1 MAINMEQIKHR
12 RTTAQPRRPN
22 FNHVK
27 NHHLILKTLLFALIS
42 ILIVTAAAVYGNH
55 TQWQTAQTVQK
66 ASRKAATQA
75 KKQQPV
81 VNASQVKEV
90 AAQKSIQPDYSGT
103 GGLSSKED
111 MLKLAQSNQ
120 AEILRGHV
128 AVPSFSIS
136 EPIYEGTSN
145 HVLAIGAG
153 MNAPNLKFGTGLVPI
168 FAHNMGDY
176 NAVWPYHPTKFSALQ
191 NMTEKT
197 IIGKDIYLSDGH
209 TVYRYKA
216 TKLDYGIA
224 VGVMNQELAFDNTGK
239 PKVKLIACLE
249 DQEFWQHVKA
259 SHYKDYTASKRI
271 VLTGELVGKQSINSL
286 DSNLKQQLQ

>member
-1 MAINMEQIKHR
+1 MAIDIKQIKKR
-12 RTTAQPRRPN
+12 SSTTKPRQPT
-22 FNHVK
+22 VK
-27 NHHLILKTLLFALIS
+27 KGKTKHPIIKTLLLAIAG
-42 ILIVTAAAVYGNH
+42 ILFVTGAVIYGNH
-55 TQWQTAQTVQK
+55 TQWQTAQKVQK
-66 ASRKAATQA
+66 ASHKAAEKA
-75 KKQQPV
+75 KKQPV
-81 VNASQVKEV
+81 VKASQVKQI
-90 AAQKSIQPDYSGT
+90 AAQKNVKPDYSGT
-103 GGLSSKED
+103 GGLSSKDD
-111 MLKLAQSNQ
+111 MLRLAQSNQ

-176 NAVWPYHPTKFSALQ
+176 NAMWPYHPTKFSALQ

-197 IIGKDIYLSDGH
+197 IKGKDIYLSDGH
-209 TVYRYKA
+209 TIYRYKA

-224 VGVMNQELAFDNTGK
+224 VGVMNQELAVESTGK

-259 SHYKDYTASKRI
+259 SHYTAYTAKKRI
-271 VLTGELVGKQSINSL
+271 VLTGELVDKQSINSL

>member
-1 MAINMEQIKHR
+1 MAINIEQVKRR

-22 FNHVK
+22 FYHLK
-27 NHHLILKTLLFALIS
+27 RHHPILKTLLLALIG
-42 ILIVTAAAVYGNH
+42 IIIVTGAVIYGNH
-55 TQWQTAQTVQK
+55 TQWQTAQSVQK
-66 ASRKAATQA
+66 ASHKAVTKA
-75 KKQQPV
+75 KKQPIV
-81 VNASQVKEV
+81 KASQVKQV
-90 AAQKSIQPDYSGT
+90 AAQKSVKPDYSGT

-197 IIGKDIYLSDGH
+197 ILGKDIYLSDGQ

-224 VGVMNQELAFDNTGK
+224 VGVMNQEIAVENTGK
-239 PKVKLIACLE
+239 AKVKLIACLE
-249 DQEFWQHVKA
+249 DQEFWQQVKA
-259 SHYKDYTASKRI
+259 SHYTNFTAKKRI
-271 VLTGELVGKQSINSL
+271 VLTGELIGKQSINSL
-286 DSNLKQQLQ
+286 DTNLKQQLQ

>member
-1 MAINMEQIKHR
+1 MAINLDQVKHLQA
-12 RTTAQPRRPN
+12 TVQPKHTNYHRSKKSHP
-22 FNHVK
+22 
-27 NHHLILKTLLFALIS
+27 ILKTLLLAMVGIF
-42 ILIVTAAAVYGNH
+42 IVTAAVVYGNH
-55 TQWQTAQTVQK
+55 TQWQTAQKVQK
-66 ASRKAATQA
+66 ASNKAVVQA
-75 KKQQPV
+75 EKQPV
-81 VNASQVKEV
+81 VNGSQVKEV
-90 AAQKSIQPDYSGT
+90 AAQKSVQPDYSGT

-111 MLKLAQSNQ
+111 MLKQAQSNQ

-153 MNAPNLKFGTGLVPI
+153 MNAPNLKFGAGLVPI

-197 IIGKDIYLSDGH
+197 IIGKDIYLSDGQ

-224 VGVMNQELAFDNTGK
+224 VGVMNQELAVENTGK

-249 DQEFWQHVKA
+249 DQEFWQQVKA
-259 SHYKDYTASKRI
+259 SHYKDYTAKKRI
-271 VLTGELVGKQSINSL
+271 VLTGELISKQSIAKL
-286 DSNLKQQLQ
+286 DDRLKSQLE

>member
-1 MAINMEQIKHR
+1 MAINMEQIKRR

-75 KKQQPV
+75 KKQPV

-90 AAQKSIQPDYSGT
+90 AAQKSIQPDYSGA
-103 GGLSSKED
+103 GGLSSKKD
-111 MLKLAQSNQ
+111 MLKLAQNNQ
-120 AEILRGHV
+120 TEILRGHV

-153 MNAPNLKFGTGLVPI
+153 LNGPNLKFGTGLVPI
-168 FAHNMGDY
+168 YAHNMGDY

-197 IIGKDIYLSDGH
+197 IIGKDIYLSDGQ

-216 TKLDYGIA
+216 VKLDYGIA
-224 VGVMNQELAFDNTGK
+224 EGVMNQELAVDNTGK

-249 DQEFWQHVKA
+249 DQEFWKHVKA
-259 SHYKDYTASKRI
+259 THYKDYTATKRI

>member
-1 MAINMEQIKHR
+1 MAINIEQVKR
-12 RTTAQPRRPN
+12 RQTTAQPSRPN
-22 FNHVK
+22 FHRSK
-27 NHHLILKTLLFALIS
+27 KHHLILKTLLLAVIG
-42 ILIVTAAAVYGNH
+42 ILIVTGAVIYGNH
-55 TQWQTAQTVQK
+55 TQWQTAQSVQK
-66 ASRKAATQA
+66 ASHKAAAKA
-75 KKQQPV
+75 KKQPAV
-81 VNASQVKEV
+81 KASQVKQV
-90 AAQKSIQPDYSGT
+90 AVQKNVKPDYSGT

-111 MLKLAQSNQ
+111 MLKLAQSTQ

-128 AVPSFSIS
+128 TVPSFNIN

-153 MNAPNLKFGTGLVPI
+153 INEPNVKFGSGLVPI

-176 NAVWPYHPTKFSALQ
+176 NALWPYQPTKFSALE

-197 IIGKDIYLSDGH
+197 ILGKAIYLSDGQ
-209 TVYRYKA
+209 TVYRYQA

-224 VGVMNQELAFDNTGK
+224 VGEMNQALAIENTGK

-259 SHYKDYTASKRI
+259 SHYTDFTANKRI
-271 VLTGELVGKQSINSL
+271 VLTGELVSQQPLQKL
-286 DSNLKQQLQ
+286 DGALKSQLQ

>member
-1 MAINMEQIKHR
+1 MAINIEQVKR
-12 RTTAQPRRPN
+12 RRKTAQPRRPN
-22 FNHVK
+22 YHRLK
-27 NHHLILKTLLFALIS
+27 RRHPILKTLLLAMFG
-42 ILIVTAAAVYGNH
+42 ILIVTGAVIYGNH
-55 TQWQTAQTVQK
+55 TQWQTAQKVQK
-66 ASRKAATQA
+66 ASHKAVAQA
-75 KKQQPV
+75 KKQPV
-81 VNASQVKEV
+81 VKASQVKQV
-90 AAQKSIQPDYSGT
+90 AAQKSVKSDYSGT

-224 VGVMNQELAFDNTGK
+224 VGAMNQELSIENTGK
-239 PKVKLIACLE
+239 PKVKLVACLE
-249 DQEFWQHVKA
+249 DQEFWQQVKA
-259 SHYKDYTASKRI
+259 SHYTNFTAKKRI
-271 VLTGELVGKQSINSL
+271 VLTGELVGQQSINSL
-286 DSNLKQQLQ
+286 DSSLKQQLQ

>member
-1 MAINMEQIKHR
+1 MAINIEQVKSR
-12 RTTAQPRRPN
+12 RKRAQPRRPN
-22 FNHVK
+22 YHRLK
-27 NHHLILKTLLFALIS
+27 RHHPILKTLLLAMFG
-42 ILIVTAAAVYGNH
+42 ILIVTGAVIYGNH
-55 TQWQTAQTVQK
+55 TQWQTAQKVQK
-66 ASRKAATQA
+66 ASHKAVAQA
-75 KKQQPV
+75 KKQPV
-81 VNASQVKEV
+81 VKASQVKQV
-90 AAQKSIQPDYSGT
+90 AAQKSVKPDYSGT

-224 VGVMNQELAFDNTGK
+224 VGAMNQELSIRTQANQRLNWLLVWKIKNFGSR
-239 PKVKLIACLE
+239 L
-249 DQEFWQHVKA
+249 
-259 SHYKDYTASKRI
+259 KRVTTQI
-271 VLTGELVGKQSINSL
+271 SP
-286 DSNLKQQLQ
+286 LKSESY

>member
-1 MAINMEQIKHR
+1 MAIDIKQVKKHSG
-12 RTTAQPRRPN
+12 TEQPRQPTINKVQRKHP
-22 FNHVK
+22 
-27 NHHLILKTLLFALIS
+27 IIKTLLLAIAGIMF
-42 ILIVTAAAVYGNH
+42 VTGAVIYGNH
-55 TQWQTAQTVQK
+55 TQWQTAQKVQK
-66 ASRKAATQA
+66 ASHKA
-75 KKQQPV
+75 KKQSV
-81 VNASQVKEV
+81 VKASQVKQV
-90 AAQKSIQPDYSGT
+90 AAQKNVKPDYSGT
-103 GGLSSKED
+103 GGLSSKDD
-111 MLKLAQSNQ
+111 MLKLAKSNQ

-153 MNAPNLKFGTGLVPI
+153 MNAPNLKFGSGLVPI

-176 NAVWPYHPTKFSALQ
+176 NAMWPYHPTKFSALQ

-197 IIGKDIYLSDGH
+197 IKGKDIYLSDGT

-224 VGVMNQELAFDNTGK
+224 VGVMNQELAVENTGK

-249 DQEFWQHVKA
+249 DQEFWQQVKA
-259 SHYKDYTASKRI
+259 SHYTNFTAKKRI
-271 VLTGELVGKQSINSL
+271 VLTGELVGQQSINAL

>member
-1 MAINMEQIKHR
+1 MAINIEQVKRRRSTAPPRLQNTGRLKKHH
-12 RTTAQPRRPN
+12 PI
-22 FNHVK
+22 F
-27 NHHLILKTLLFALIS
+27 KTLFLALIG
-42 ILIVTAAAVYGNH
+42 ILIVTGAVVYGNH
-55 TQWQTAQTVQK
+55 TQWQTAQKVQK
-66 ASRKAATQA
+66 ASHKA
-75 KKQQPV
+75 KKQPV
-81 VNASQVKEV
+81 VKANQVKQV
-90 AAQKSIQPDYSGT
+90 AAQKNVKPDYSGT
-103 GGLSSKED
+103 GGLSSKDD

-153 MNAPNLKFGTGLVPI
+153 MNAPNLKFGSGLVPI

-176 NAVWPYHPTKFSALQ
+176 NAMWPYHPTKFSALQ

-197 IIGKDIYLSDGH
+197 IKGKDIYLSDGT

-224 VGVMNQELAFDNTGK
+224 VGVMNQELAVENTGK

-249 DQEFWQHVKA
+249 DQEFWQQVKA
-259 SHYKDYTASKRI
+259 SHYTNFTAKKRI
-271 VLTGELVGKQSINSL
+271 VLTGELVGQQSINSL

>member
-1 MAINMEQIKHR
+1 MAINIDQVKR
-12 RTTAQPRRPN
+12 RRETAQPRRPN
-22 FNHVK
+22 YHRSKKYHPIF
-27 NHHLILKTLLFALIS
+27 KTLLLALIG
-42 ILIVTAAAVYGNH
+42 ILIITGAVIYGNH
-55 TQWQTAQTVQK
+55 TQWQTAQSVQK
-66 ASRKAATQA
+66 ASHKAIA
-75 KKQQPV
+75 KAKTQPV
-81 VNASQVKEV
+81 VNASQVKQV
-90 AAQKSIQPDYSGT
+90 AAQKSVKPDYSDT

-191 NMTEKT
+191 NMTEKS

-209 TVYRYKA
+209 TVYRSKA

-224 VGVMNQELAFDNTGK
+224 VGVMDQELAVENTGQ

-249 DQEFWQHVKA
+249 DQEFWQQVKA
-259 SHYKDYTASKRI
+259 SHYTNFTAKKRI
-271 VLTGELVGKQSINSL
+271 VLTGDLIGKQSINSL
-286 DSNLKQQLQ
+286 DNNLKQQLQ